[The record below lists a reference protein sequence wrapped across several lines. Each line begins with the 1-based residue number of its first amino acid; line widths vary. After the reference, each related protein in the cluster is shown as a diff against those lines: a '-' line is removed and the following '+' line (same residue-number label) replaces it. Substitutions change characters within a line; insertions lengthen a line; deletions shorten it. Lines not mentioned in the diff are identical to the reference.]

1 MNKER
6 NICIVGLGLLGGSY
20 AMGLTDAGYTVTAVD
35 VRPEAIRY
43 ALEKGIIAAGAVE
56 DFASLLAG
64 ADAVVLGL
72 YPHALV
78 DWLRNNQKHLKPGA
92 LLTDVCGVKSG
103 VVEEIQGFL
112 RPDAEFIASHP
123 MAGKETSGI
132 FHADGALFRGAHYI
146 LTPDADV
153 PQESI
158 HLLEQLVTFMGCA
171 DVVFSDPAAHD
182 ERIAYTSQLM
192 HVMALALCDQHL
204 LFDSYGFEG
213 GSFRGATRV
222 AALDPKLWC
231 ELFWANRETLADL
244 TDELIERLSE
254 YSALLHGGDR
264 AALLERLTVSSDRK
278 KKFDTLRGL
287 DESQKPLFK

>member
-1 MNKER
+1 
-6 NICIVGLGLLGGSY
+6 GG
-20 AMGLTDAGYTVTAVD
+20 
-35 VRPEAIRY
+35 
-43 ALEKGIIAAGAVE
+43 
-56 DFASLLAG
+56 
-64 ADAVVLGL
+64 
-72 YPHALV
+72 
-78 DWLRNNQKHLKPGA
+78 
-92 LLTDVCGVKSG
+92 
-103 VVEEIQGFL
+103 
-112 RPDAEFIASHP
+112 HP
-123 MAGKETSGI
+123 MAGRERGG
-132 FHADGALFRGAHYI
+132 FAHATADLFRGAHYI